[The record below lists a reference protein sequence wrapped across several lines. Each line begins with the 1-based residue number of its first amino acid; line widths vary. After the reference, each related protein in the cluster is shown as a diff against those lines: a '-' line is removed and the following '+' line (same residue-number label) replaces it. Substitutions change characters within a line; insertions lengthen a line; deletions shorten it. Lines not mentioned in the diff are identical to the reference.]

1 MKLILGIVIS
11 LLSLTFAQTELRPKD
26 CPRQLMLSETEG
38 ETAFCQSLIV
48 PEDWANPAEKTLELA
63 VLTLKAKT
71 EAPKPDPII
80 FLQGGPGGAAL
91 STIEFWQEL
100 SWRDS
105 RDIILIDQRGTGYGK
120 PNLKC
125 PELYQNL
132 DDFKQGASDCR
143 ERLTTSGNNVDLFN
157 SAQNAQDIG
166 AFIRVAGLESVN
178 LYGVSYGTRLA
189 LTIMRD
195 TPEKLRTVVLD
206 STYPPQ
212 AQRLNEFGAN
222 FARAL
227 SEVFFQCDRDPVC
240 KETYPDLKERF
251 FNRLDRL
258 DLTPLRQPI
267 TALEFS
273 KDDVLNILFQGM
285 YSESVISSLP
295 YALDKL
301 SQLDLNSFIVIVAG
315 MASAEDLDTGNFG
328 FRDIWQGLGEVFKY
342 IWREVQSEGVYF
354 ATECPEDVFFQNYRL
369 VKRANEGLE
378 PILQDFAN
386 ATALEMFTACRAW
399 QAPRGVELES
409 KAVVS
414 DIPTLVLAG
423 SFDPITPPEWGER
436 AAKTLSQSYF
446 YEFPNAAHG
455 VFLSSDCPVQMVEA
469 FFDEPG
475 TAPDATCIEGLEVK
489 FYVPQ

>member
-1 MKLILGIVIS
+1 MKRCLSFILMIFGFA
-11 LLSLTFAQTELRPKD
+11 FAQLEPRD

-38 ETAFCQSLIV
+38 ETAFCQTLKV
-48 PEDWANPAEKTLELA
+48 PQDWANTQGKTLELA
-63 VLTLKAKT
+63 ILTLKAKAET
-71 EAPKPDPII
+71 PKPDPII

-91 STIEFWQEL
+91 STIEFWQNL
-100 SWRDS
+100 SWRGM

-132 DDFKQGASDCR
+132 DDFKLGASECR
-143 ERLTTSGNNVDLFN
+143 ARLSDAGTNVDLFT
-157 SAQNAQDIG
+157 SSQNAQDIH
-166 AFIRVAGLESVN
+166 AFIETKGLESVN

-195 TPEKLRTVVLD
+195 APGRIRTVVLD

-212 AQRLNEFGAN
+212 AQRLSEFGPN
-222 FARAL
+222 FLRVL
-227 SEVFFQCDRDPVC
+227 RQVFDTCLAISAC
-240 KETYPDLKERF
+240 NEAYPSLEARF
-251 FNRLDRL
+251 FSSFNPSGRLAYQQ
-258 DLTPLRQPI
+258 TI
-267 TALEFS
+267 SGLELS
-273 KDDVLNILFQGM
+273 SADILNLLFQGM
-285 YSESVISSLP
+285 YSEKTISSLP

-301 SQLDLNSFIVIVAG
+301 SNHDLNSFIIVLAG
-315 MASAEDLDTGNFG
+315 MASAQDLDTGNFG

-369 VKRANEGLE
+369 VRRDNEGLE

-386 ATALEMFTACRAW
+386 QTALDMFAACRSW
-399 QAPRGVELES
+399 QAPRGVKIES
-409 KAVVS
+409 QAVVS

-423 SFDPITPPEWGER
+423 SFDPITPPEWGKR
-436 AAKTLSQSYF
+436 AAETLSHSYF

-469 FFDEPG
+469 FLDHPE
-475 TAPDATCIEGLEVK
+475 TAPDASCIEGLEVK